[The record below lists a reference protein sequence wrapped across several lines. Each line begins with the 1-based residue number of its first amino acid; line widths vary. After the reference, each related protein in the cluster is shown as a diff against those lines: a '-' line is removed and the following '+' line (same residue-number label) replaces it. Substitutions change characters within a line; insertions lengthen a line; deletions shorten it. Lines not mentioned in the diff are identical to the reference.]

1 MSTNEGRIM
10 YSNNYITVFCQ
21 NVKKIRQRNRL
32 TKKEMARRLRIS
44 QYTLN
49 EIENGRLTNRVGIDI
64 LKRIE
69 EVFSVTV
76 NDQFKA

>member
-1 MSTNEGRIM
+1 M

>member
-1 MSTNEGRIM
+1 M

-21 NVKKIRQRNRL
+21 NVKKIRQRNKL

-69 EVFSVTV
+69 DVFSVTV

>member
-1 MSTNEGRIM
+1 MSTNEDRIM